1 MFTRSVVKRLSS
13 EDRSF
18 YVKGCISFA
27 GFTGL
32 LSYSNYRQWITKD
45 FLRSEGHHRLNRQIS
60 NITPW
65 QSMYFTWFRMPR
77 QEYEMHH
84 KFVPYYMIGQLD
96 YTKEILIPEKK
107 NG

>member
-1 MFTRSVVKRLSS
+1 
-13 EDRSF
+13 
-18 YVKGCISFA
+18 
-27 GFTGL
+27 
-32 LSYSNYRQWITKD
+32 
-45 FLRSEGHHRLNRQIS
+45 
-60 NITPW
+60 
-65 QSMYFTWFRMPR
+65 MYFTWFRMPR